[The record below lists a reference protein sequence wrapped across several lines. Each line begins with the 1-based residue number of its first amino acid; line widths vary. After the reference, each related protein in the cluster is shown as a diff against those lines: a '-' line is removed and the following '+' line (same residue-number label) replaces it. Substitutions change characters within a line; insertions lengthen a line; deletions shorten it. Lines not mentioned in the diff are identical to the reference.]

1 MAITQESVQLSRRA
15 GKIFSFLDDVTRE
28 SLRPVILNADSFDA
42 LPQWAK
48 EIITDTEKKYN
59 IFTK

>member
-1 MAITQESVQLSRRA
+1 MAITKDTIALSRRA
-15 GKIFSFLDDVTRE
+15 GKIFSFLDDVTRQ